1 MMGDYKITA
10 KIVDKFDSSVP
21 GFLSQYSYI
30 DPMTGKAVYSDEPP
44 MDILYDLISS
54 LADQTITSRIEPW
67 VRL

>member
-30 DPMTGKAVYSDEPP
+30 DS
-44 MDILYDLISS
+44 
-54 LADQTITSRIEPW
+54 
-67 VRL
+67 